1 MENKKKDNNLNEDV
15 EKRVNKDLEKKY
27 EVGEDS
33 TKYGEFISS
42 YFAWISLP
50 NQKERAEELN
60 AMTKTKNNENKRKR
74 EKWFKKVRK
83 SINYK
88 QK

>member
-1 MENKKKDNNLNEDV
+1 MNKEFSKKRISNKEKQENMQKAKEEFGV
-15 EKRVNKDLEKKY
+15 

-50 NQKERAEELN
+50 NQKEKARKLEN
-60 AMTKTKNNENKRKR
+60 MTNRKD
-74 EKWFKKVRK
+74 K
-83 SINYK
+83 YK
-88 QK
+88 

>member
-1 MENKKKDNNLNEDV
+1 MKDKKSNKFEKNSHEDF
-15 EKRVNKDLEKKY
+15 EYRVNNEIEEKY

-60 AMTKTKNNENKRKR
+60 NMTKGKNDKNKRKS
-74 EKWFKKVRK
+74 EKK
-83 SINYK
+83 
-88 QK
+88 